1 MKYFSDFQTGKTYNY
16 KTLSLDGTKT
26 VRETNA
32 KYLFSFSTNNGNEID
47 LHFFPNDNFSAPEG
61 STFDEKKKRKLND
74 SRCRYILCEVETIVY
89 DVDGNEHGRDTKFE
103 VYDKSTDKQT
113 FARGKKAR
121 YNKDFAP
128 FTRFFSIELKQDG
141 KMVLAPGGV
150 HYGVVPGT
158 LKHGVE
164 VKAVDSLTIV

>member
-1 MKYFSDFQTGKTYNY
+1 MKYFSDFQVGKTYNY

-26 VRETNA
+26 VRETNT
-32 KYLFSFSTNNGNEID
+32 KYLFSFSTSNGNEID

-61 STFDEKKKRKLND
+61 STFDEKKKRKVND
-74 SRCRYILCEVETIVY
+74 SRCRYILCEVETISY
-89 DVDGNEHGRDTKFE
+89 DVDGNEYGHDTKFE
-103 VYDKSTDKQT
+103 VYDKTTDKQT

-121 YNKDFAP
+121 YSKDFAP
-128 FTRFFSIELKQDG
+128 FTMFFNIELKGG

-150 HYGVVPGT
+150 RYGVEPGT